1 MKAYI
6 DREGNSEWKFLG
18 INGKS
23 FNKSDVFKFADEVK
37 VLIELLNGI
46 VIQSKDEDRL
56 NNIIRQKEKLEKLII
71 FFEPNIYEEYSEKVK
86 ILYFKMKKAKEEYNR
101 VVEEK
106 CFKDVIEEYKS
117 IYEKSVIEYERGK
130 LIRDKIKEELTK
142 V

>member
-6 DREGNSEWKFLG
+6 DREGNREWKFLG
-18 INGKS
+18 INRKS

-46 VIQSKDEDRL
+46 VIQSQDEDRL

-71 FFEPNIYEEYSEKVK
+71 FFEPSIYGKNTLKKLRYY
-86 ILYFKMKKAKEEYNR
+86 ILKWRKLKKSIIEWLK
-101 VVEEK
+101 K

>member
-6 DREGNSEWKFLG
+6 DREGNREWKFLG
-18 INGKS
+18 INRKS

-46 VIQSKDEDRL
+46 VIQSQDEDRL

-86 ILYFKMKKAKEEYNR
+86 ILYFKMKKAKEEYNI

>member
-6 DREGNSEWKFLG
+6 DREGNREWKFLG
-18 INGKS
+18 INRKS

-46 VIQSKDEDRL
+46 VIQSQDEDRL

-86 ILYFKMKKAKEEYNR
+86 ILYFKMKKSKEEYNR